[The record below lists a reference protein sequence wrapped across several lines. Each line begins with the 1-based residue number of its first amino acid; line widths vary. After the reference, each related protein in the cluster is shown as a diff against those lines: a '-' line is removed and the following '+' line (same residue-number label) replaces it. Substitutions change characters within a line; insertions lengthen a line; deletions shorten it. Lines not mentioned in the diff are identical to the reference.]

1 MIGTLRTFAWWHQAE
16 PEVIVASESAD
27 TAENNESNSPE
38 NRELILWK
46 NRAVLIDLFLFA
58 DADLAPN
65 SNYIRLRDK
74 MLNKAMSKSKAAPRK
89 RSKESAEMLV
99 DKALTSDDLPEYLL
113 GKRDS
118 IVIQVK
124 NGKSVEQAI
133 GLMRAI
139 FG

>member
-1 MIGTLRTFAWWHQAE
+1 MT
-16 PEVIVASESAD
+16 
-27 TAENNESNSPE
+27 
-38 NRELILWK
+38 
-46 NRAVLIDLFLFA
+46 
-58 DADLAPN
+58 
-65 SNYIRLRDK
+65 
-74 MLNKAMSKSKAAPRK
+74 KSKATPKK
-89 RSKESAEMLV
+89 RSKESAEVLV
-99 DKALTSDDLPEYLL
+99 DRALTSEDLPEYMQ

>member
-1 MIGTLRTFAWWHQAE
+1 
-16 PEVIVASESAD
+16 V
-27 TAENNESNSPE
+27 
-38 NRELILWK
+38 K
-46 NRAVLIDLFLFA
+46 LIDLFLFA

-65 SNYIRLRDK
+65 SSYIRLRDK
-74 MLNKAMSKSKAAPRK
+74 MLNKAMSKSKAAPKK

-99 DKALTSDDLPEYLL
+99 DRALTADDLPEYLQ
-113 GKRDS
+113 GKRES
-118 IVIQVK
+118 IIIQVK

>member
-1 MIGTLRTFAWWHQAE
+1 M
-16 PEVIVASESAD
+16 
-27 TAENNESNSPE
+27 NN
-38 NRELILWK
+38 
-46 NRAVLIDLFLFA
+46 
-58 DADLAPN
+58 
-65 SNYIRLRDK
+65 
-74 MLNKAMSKSKAAPRK
+74 SKFS
-89 RSKESAEMLV
+89 V
-99 DKALTSDDLPEYLL
+99 DKLSHPYFKSTEFNLNISPGTAYVNGYRANKSDPTTIKVDRALTSDDLPEYMQ

>member
-1 MIGTLRTFAWWHQAE
+1 LAIW
-16 PEVIVASESAD
+16 
-27 TAENNESNSPE
+27 N
-38 NRELILWK
+38 

-58 DADLAPN
+58 DVDLAEN
-65 SNYIRLRDK
+65 SNFIRLRDK
-74 MLNKAMSKSKAAPRK
+74 VRNKAMTKSKATPKK
-89 RSKESAEMLV
+89 RSKESAEVLV
-99 DKALTSDDLPEYLL
+99 DRALTSDDLPEYMQ